1 MGDMAVWN
9 IHGMHR
15 VTP

>member
-1 MGDMAVWN
+1 
-9 IHGMHR
+9 MHR